1 MLCYYYILQKR
12 RTRMAKVGVKL
23 GYTKKVGDFD
33 FLRADIS
40 IDEIDTD
47 QPLDI
52 QLGTAEDYLL
62 KILAMA
68 KENINAQYKQ
78 QKKDAE

>member
-1 MLCYYYILQKR
+1 
-12 RTRMAKVGVKL
+12 MAKVGVKL
-23 GYTKKVGDFD
+23 GYTKKIGESD
-33 FLRADIS
+33 FLKADIS
-40 IDEIDTD
+40 IGEIDTE

-52 QLGTAEDYLL
+52 QLGTAEDYL
-62 KILAMA
+62 KAIIGMA

>member
-1 MLCYYYILQKR
+1 
-12 RTRMAKVGVKL
+12 MAKVGVKL

-33 FLRADIS
+33 FLRADIT
-40 IDEIDTD
+40 IDEIDTE

>member
-1 MLCYYYILQKR
+1 
-12 RTRMAKVGVKL
+12 MAKVGVKL

-40 IDEIDTD
+40 IDEIDTE

>member
-1 MLCYYYILQKR
+1 
-12 RTRMAKVGVKL
+12 MAKIGVKL

-40 IDEIDTD
+40 IDEIDTE

-52 QLGTAEDYLL
+52 QLGTAEDYL
-62 KILAMA
+62 KAIIGMA

-78 QKKDAE
+78 QKKDAEWQKK